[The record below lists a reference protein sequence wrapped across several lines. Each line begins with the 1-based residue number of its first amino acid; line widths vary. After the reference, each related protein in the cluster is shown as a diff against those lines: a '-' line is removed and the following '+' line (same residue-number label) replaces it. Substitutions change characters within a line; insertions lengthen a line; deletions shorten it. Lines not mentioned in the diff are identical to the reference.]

1 MRFRGLGCRVLWI
14 RVHGSVLQNG
24 GSQGHEVGDFCAP
37 SQKTKSAAN
46 IKPTAV
52 ITITVLYPEKYWE
65 TLFNPLW

>member
-24 GSQGHEVGDFCAP
+24 GSQGHEVGDFCTP

-52 ITITVLYPEKYWE
+52 IMITVLYTKKM
-65 TLFNPLW
+65 LGNVFFFF